1 MSTTGIDHL
10 IRRDVPIL
18 SADERLATG
27 LVTLL
32 ESGLPALAAVDRD
45 ERLAGIFGEREFIE
59 SLFPGYLGQLRHTA
73 YLRGSLDEVLERR
86 AGCRDERVGAHLHSE
101 RVHVGPR
108 GSETQI
114 AELFLHHRV
123 LIVPVVDAGR
133 VTGLVTRSDF
143 FESAARRLLAQ
154 D

>member
-1 MSTTGIDHL
+1 MSIEHL
-10 IRRDVPIL
+10 IRRDVPLLAASEPL
-18 SADERLATG
+18 STA

-32 ESGLPALAAVDRD
+32 ESGLPALPAVDD
-45 ERLAGIFGEREFIE
+45 GARLAGIFGEREFIE
-59 SLFPGYLGQLRHTA
+59 ALFPGYLGQLRHTA
-73 YLRGSLDEVLERR
+73 FLRHSLDDVLERR
-86 AGCRDERVGAHLHSE
+86 GGCRDEPVGNHLHPE
-101 RVHVGPR
+101 RVQVGVQ

-133 VTGLVTRSDF
+133 VSGVVTRSDF
-143 FESAARRLLAQ
+143 FRAAARRLLAQ